1 MSEELIQDAE
11 DILES
16 EVLPVVSRANGIVVR
31 DAADYSGASDFLKAI
46 KAAQKKVA
54 DHFGPMKTAAHA
66 AWKAITS
73 KEAETLKPL
82 TDAEAIVKQRM
93 LTFSEAQERARKA
106 EQDRLNAIEA
116 ERARKEREKAEAA
129 ARLQREKEAQAQR
142 EADEARRKAQ
152 EATNAA
158 ERERLQKEAEARQ
171 REASAAAAKAAA
183 KEEAAASVVQN
194 HIEVAS
200 AVPEI
205 KGQSTRKT
213 WKARVTDPK
222 AAIGALLGFADWS
235 AYIEINEGQLNKL
248 AARTKGMVPVAGVQW
263 YEESVMASASK

>member
-1 MSEELIQDAE
+1 MSEEVITFEDAVQERTAIETRVTQLVITRENRVQTAE
-11 DILES
+11 DT
-16 EVLPVVSRANGIVVR
+16 
-31 DAADYSGASDFLKAI
+31 KAV
-46 KAAQKKVA
+46 KGMQKKVDEMFIA
-54 DHFGPMKTAAHA
+54 P
-66 AWKAITS
+66 WRKA
-73 KEAETLKPL
+73 KA
-82 TDAEAIVKQRM
+82 DAEANRKKWDDLLMAPLVRIEGILKDKQM
-93 LTFSEAQERARKA
+93 AFDAEEERKRKV

-152 EATNAA
+152 EATNTA

-222 AAIGALLGFADWS
+222 AAIGALLGFADWA

-248 AARTKGMVPVAGVQW
+248 AQRTKGLVPVAGVQW